1 MVFIFWKQ
9 LIFEFI
15 IENMLNEIQLY
26 SEENHQLK
34 SNFISDIKK
43 IQKKQADDLFFLEIK
58 SREIM
63 QIQVM
68 VSFLIYIY
76 ISTRITILKIYQCK

>member
-1 MVFIFWKQ
+1 MI
-9 LIFEFI
+9 
-15 IENMLNEIQLY
+15 NEIQLY

>member
-1 MVFIFWKQ
+1 
-9 LIFEFI
+9 
-15 IENMLNEIQLY
+15 MLNEIQLY

>member
-1 MVFIFWKQ
+1 MI
-9 LIFEFI
+9 
-15 IENMLNEIQLY
+15 NEIQLY

-34 SNFISDIKK
+34 SDFISEIKK
-43 IQKKQADDLFFLEIK
+43 IQKKQADDLFFLDIK

-76 ISTRITILKIYQCK
+76 HFTRITISKIYQYR